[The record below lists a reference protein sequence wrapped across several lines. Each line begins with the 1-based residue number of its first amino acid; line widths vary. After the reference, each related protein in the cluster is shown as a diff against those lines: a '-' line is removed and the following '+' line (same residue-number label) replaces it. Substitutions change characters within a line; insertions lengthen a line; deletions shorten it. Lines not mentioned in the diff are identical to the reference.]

1 MWPISDAIH
10 PGVGPTQAA
19 NVVRLRRM
27 ERPFRNVPEP
37 HRGAVGDRAPGQP
50 GGEEVARVDT
60 AAADQAAE
68 DAIRELFWR
77 ARASRVTPAFAAA
90 ANLLWSPN
98 LGGRP

>member
-1 MWPISDAIH
+1 
-10 PGVGPTQAA
+10 
-19 NVVRLRRM
+19 M

-77 ARASRVTPAFAAA
+77 GSCQPRDASICRGCEPA
-90 ANLLWSPN
+90 LEPKP
-98 LGGRP
+98 GRPSVNSAATHV